1 MKKLTLSLLLGSLA
15 IFPVPQTLGMGRL
28 GAMAAAA
35 AAIAMQSKKAETV
48 FWGTGSVV
56 IGSVNGNVGGDFYVV
71 NGTKTVELG
80 HTVGSGN
87 RTTKTTAISGSPTK
101 VDVSFGNVTIKQGTP
116 PELVVHADD
125 NIHKYLKQEIT
136 AKSIKLGLQEN
147 SYFTTE
153 NPIEYTLTLEN
164 MPNDLRASGNSSIT
178 TPAIKVEQM
187 KLILSGQSKIYIPT
201 LQAKKLAVEASGQS
215 SVRIPAV
222 KTDTVSVD
230 VSGQSDITLAGSTN
244 KQSVGCSGQSSY
256 KAAELKSGR
265 TDIDV
270 SGQSSG
276 KVLATEQVTGSVSG
290 MSNLAIGGRPK
301 PNVDVDVSGMS
312 RWFFV

>member
-15 IFPVPQTLGMGRL
+15 ILPVPQTLGMGRL

-125 NIHKYLKQEIT
+125 NIHK
-136 AKSIKLGLQEN
+136 
-147 SYFTTE
+147 
-153 NPIEYTLTLEN
+153 
-164 MPNDLRASGNSSIT
+164 
-178 TPAIKVEQM
+178 
-187 KLILSGQSKIYIPT
+187 
-201 LQAKKLAVEASGQS
+201 
-215 SVRIPAV
+215 
-222 KTDTVSVD
+222 
-230 VSGQSDITLAGSTN
+230 
-244 KQSVGCSGQSSY
+244 
-256 KAAELKSGR
+256 
-265 TDIDV
+265 
-270 SGQSSG
+270 
-276 KVLATEQVTGSVSG
+276 
-290 MSNLAIGGRPK
+290 
-301 PNVDVDVSGMS
+301 
-312 RWFFV
+312 